1 MRGADSGLPFG
12 ALSGALADAGHEV
25 RRLAVDSQE
34 PIGDRV
40 PTRRVSSQSGD
51 PVMTLPMETIQEAD
65 DPAGAHSLKELS
77 DQQLTAHRDV
87 LRQALD
93 AEIDA
98 FDPHIVHVQPM
109 GVLAHL
115 ALEAGAPYV
124 LTASGVELPVDRL
137 DPRFRRLTEEA
148 AENAGRIIAL
158 TEDIRIRMIA
168 AFGDLDGRVVAMP
181 AELTSNAAHR
191 ADAANWLTEIY
202 RQVLTDRFGVRP
214 EN

>member
-1 MRGADSGLPFG
+1 MRILLVNQGPLRGAESGLPFG
-12 ALSGALADAGHEV
+12 ALSGALAASGHEL

-34 PIGDRV
+34 PGGDLV
-40 PTRRVSSQSGD
+40 PTRRLSSQSGD
-51 PVMTLPMETIQEAD
+51 PKLAVPMN
-65 DPAGAHSLKELS
+65 ELS
-77 DQQLTAHRDV
+77 DQQLTAHRDL

-98 FDPHIVHVQPM
+98 FDPHIVHVQPI

-124 LTASGVELPVDRL
+124 LTASGAELPVDRL

-158 TEDIRIRMIA
+158 TEDIRMRMIA
-168 AFGDLDGRVVAMP
+168 AFGDLDGRVVALP
-181 AELTSNAAHR
+181 AELNSNAAPQ
-191 ADAANWLTEIY
+191 AESANWLTEIY
-202 RQVLTDRFGVRP
+202 RQVLTDRFGACP